1 MKFKRHM
8 SKLNV
13 FLWVSEIRKS
23 VKSGMPIYN
32 FEIPEKSLRR
42 KKKASKKLHAVQASA
57 KRIELLKT

>member
-1 MKFKRHM
+1 MGFCK
-8 SKLNV
+8 
-13 FLWVSEIRKS
+13 